1 MTFPIFSFCAN
12 VANSKTSKL
21 GIHTLPILLV
31 ASSLLGLP
39 AHAADEAA
47 QMMQGKALFT
57 NAVPACAVCHTLK
70 DAGAEGAVGPILD
83 EIKPDSARIVK
94 ALRNGLG
101 NMPSYKAILTEDQI
115 AALARYVSRASGA
128 EK

>member
-1 MTFPIFSFCAN
+1 MISPFFLLYPLDAGATI
-12 VANSKTSKL
+12 SKFRTPRWS
-21 GIHTLPILLV
+21 ILL
-31 ASSLLGLP
+31 AASLLGLS
-39 AHAADEAA
+39 AHAADDAA
-47 QMMQGKALFT
+47 QMMQGKLLFS

-101 NMPSYKAILTEDQI
+101 NMPSYKTLLTEEQI

>member
-1 MTFPIFSFCAN
+1 MTSPIFPLFAH
-12 VANSKTSKL
+12 VANSKTSRFRTSQL
-21 GIHTLPILLV
+21 AILS
-31 ASSLLGLP
+31 AAGALLGLP
-39 AHAADEAA
+39 AYAVDEAT
-47 QMMQGKALFT
+47 QMMQGKLLFS

-70 DAGAEGAVGPILD
+70 DAGSEGAVGPVLD
-83 EIKPDSARIVK
+83 ELKPDSARIVK